1 MPLIIAVIAM
11 VVLLLLI
18 MVLRINAFIAFIIVS
33 LAIGIAQG
41 MELGKIVTSVEQGLG
56 ETMGILVLILGF
68 GAMLGKLVA
77 ESGAAQRITS
87 KLVGM
92 FGVKNVQWAVMLTG
106 FIVGIPMFYAVG
118 FVILVPIVFTV
129 AAATRLPLLYVGLPM
144 IASLSV
150 THGYLPPHP
159 SPTAIAVMFGADIG
173 KTLLYGI
180 IIAIPAIILA
190 GPVFSRFI
198 KHIHA
203 QPLKEFYNP
212 RILREEEMPAVW
224 VSISTALLPVI
235 LIGAAALVN
244 LFVTD
249 ASWKSVIG
257 FVGNPVVAMLI
268 SVLVAIYT
276 LGLAQ
281 GRTMKDVME
290 GITKSVSS
298 ITMILLIIGG
308 AGAFKQTM
316 VDSGVSTYIAE
327 LLKNSPVSPLILGW
341 LIATF
346 LRICVGS
353 ATVAALTTAGIMAPL
368 VSSTS
373 VRPELMVISIGAGS
387 LMLSQV
393 NDVGFWMFKEYF
405 SLSIKETLSSWTVM
419 ETIVGVVG
427 LIGVLV
433 LNSLL

>member
-1 MPLIIAVIAM
+1 
-11 VVLLLLI
+11 
-18 MVLRINAFIAFIIVS
+18 
-33 LAIGIAQG
+33 
-41 MELGKIVTSVEQGLG
+41 
-56 ETMGILVLILGF
+56 
-68 GAMLGKLVA
+68 
-77 ESGAAQRITS
+77 
-87 KLVGM
+87 
-92 FGVKNVQWAVMLTG
+92 
-106 FIVGIPMFYAVG
+106 
-118 FVILVPIVFTV
+118 
-129 AAATRLPLLYVGLPM
+129 
-144 IASLSV
+144 
-150 THGYLPPHP
+150 
-159 SPTAIAVMFGADIG
+159 
-173 KTLLYGI
+173 
-180 IIAIPAIILA
+180 
-190 GPVFSRFI
+190 
-198 KHIHA
+198 
-203 QPLKEFYNP
+203 LKEFYNP
-212 RILREEEMPAVW
+212 RILREEEMPAMW

-353 ATVAALTTAGIMAPL
+353 ATVAALTTAGIVAPL